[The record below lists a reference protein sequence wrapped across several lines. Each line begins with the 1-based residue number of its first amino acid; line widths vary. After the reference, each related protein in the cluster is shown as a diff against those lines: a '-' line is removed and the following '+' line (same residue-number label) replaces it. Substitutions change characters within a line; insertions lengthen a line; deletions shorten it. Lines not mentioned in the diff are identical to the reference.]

1 MEILKYKLIKSE
13 NQYKSYCDQ
22 LDILL
27 RLKGKTSMIDDE
39 IDLLTVLIEK
49 WENEH
54 FTIRF
59 SDPVEL
65 LKTLLEENGLKA
77 VDLAMILKVS
87 KGLVSDILNYNKG
100 FSKEMIRK
108 LSQHF
113 KVSQEAFNRSYPLKT
128 QIKIKNRKGR
138 VIA

>member
-113 KVSQEAFNRSYPLKT
+113 KVSQEAFNRNYPLKKDNKLT
-128 QIKIKNRKGR
+128 RRRTRSI
-138 VIA
+138 V

>member
-27 RLKGKTSMIDDE
+27 RLKGTTSMIDDE

-113 KVSQEAFNRSYPLKT
+113 KVSQEAFNRNYPLKKDNKLT
-128 QIKIKNRKGR
+128 RRRTRSI
-138 VIA
+138 V